1 MIPKKP
7 WLSILSHGHNL
18 NDLEATPTTQETSN
32 SMWKINS
39 FNHPNRSSLAAKWL
53 LKHFTIRHLN
63 HGKKTNVAGLKTKI
77 AYDQLTNSRPSHCL
91 SRRFFLSHPRFI
103 FNIAM
108 VNGLKT
114 YCILLIPYIH
124 HGFVWACF
132 CQTETAAWI
141 TTYYNM
147 FLRDPVNMKF
157 MDSHE
162 HHDHCGLTRHSPKI
176 GS

>member
-1 MIPKKP
+1 
-7 WLSILSHGHNL
+7 
-18 NDLEATPTTQETSN
+18 
-32 SMWKINS
+32 MWKINS

-63 HGKKTNVAGLKTKI
+63 HGEKNKCGWPENKNCLSPT
-77 AYDQLTNSRPSHCL
+77 DQLSTFTL
-91 SRRFFLSHPRFI
+91 SLTAVFLSHPRFI

-176 GS
+176 GSWDNCPRHRMKHV